1 MLVILTTKKNLE
13 VMRLGWLNDLYL
25 TYEENKQMIAEN
37 LDTEKATLLPIA
49 HSTQNA
55 QIEITIDEKGNYCK
69 AVEIPKDKAETI
81 IPVTEDSGSRGNGN
95 NPHPLEDKLEY
106 IAGDY
111 KDYVGKD
118 NHDKYQ
124 MFMQGLQRWY
134 ESEYSTWQVEAIYRY
149 LNKKTV
155 LRDLIESKLLTW
167 QDGILIDKKIEGI
180 NQEEVF
186 VRFVVHSGS
195 EDIGGESECVYQNK
209 KLFDQYIAYY
219 LSQLNALD
227 ICYVTGK
234 KVPCSTKHPA
244 KIRYSGDKS
253 KLISANDGSGF
264 TYRGRFYDS
273 VQVASVGYETSQK
286 AHNALRWIIS
296 KQGFALDNLSV
307 AVWEISGKEVIP
319 IEKSTPEIFDD
330 SFESFENEGSFE
342 LIDYTNESYARKVK
356 IASKGYQQN
365 LDTKAQVSVMGVEAA
380 TTGRLSIRFYHKYTG
395 NDYVD
400 RVLYWHTTCFWR
412 LPNLKNSKGNVMVG
426 APSLKDIAIAA
437 FGGRNDTVVK
447 STMERLISC
456 VIDKKDIPNDIVK
469 AAVIRASNP
478 NAFDTIWEHNK
489 ILAVTCAMVRKHHF
503 EQIQK
508 RNQIKEYKKEE
519 EYGMALDQTN
529 QDRSYLFGRL
539 LGAAQEIET
548 YAHYVVNG
556 DGEGGRRVSAA
567 ERYMQRF
574 QRNPL
579 DTWGRINDAIC
590 PYVARLESMVVLKG
604 EDEEIVKRGR
614 IAYSKLTRLREIY
627 DLFKPG
633 DFEKKEPLSEVYLL
647 GYNCQLNSYRMK
659 HMEE

>member
-1 MLVILTTKKNLE
+1 M
-13 VMRLGWLNDLYL
+13 GWLNDLYL
-25 TYEENKQMIAEN
+25 TYEENKQLIAEN
-37 LDTEKATLLPIA
+37 LDSEKATLLPIA

-69 AVEIPKDKAETI
+69 AVEIPKDKAVTI

-111 KDYVGKD
+111 VDYVGKD

-124 MFMQGLQRWY
+124 MFMHELRKWY

-180 NQEEVF
+180 RQEEAF
-186 VRFVVHSGS
+186 VRFVVHSFS
-195 EDIGGESECVYQNK
+195 EDIDSESECVYQNK
-209 KLFDQYIAYY
+209 ELFEQYIAYY
-219 LSQLNALD
+219 LSQQNDLD

-264 TYRGRFYDS
+264 TYRGRLYDS

-286 AHNALRWIIS
+286 AHNALRWLIS

-307 AVWEISGKEVIP
+307 VVWEVSGKEIIP
-319 IEKSTPEIFDD
+319 IEKATPEVFDD
-330 SFESFENEGSFE
+330 SFESFENEESSE

-356 IASKGYQQN
+356 KASKGYQQN

-395 NDYVD
+395 NDYVE

-412 LPNLKNSKGNVMVG
+412 LPYLKNSKGNVMVG
-426 APSLKDIAIAA
+426 APSLRDIAIAA
-437 FGGRNDTVVK
+437 FGGRNDTLVK

-456 VIDKKDIPNDIVK
+456 VIDKKDIPKDIVK
-469 AAVIRASNP
+469 AAVIRTSNP
-478 NAFDTIWEHNK
+478 NAFDTVGEYNK
-489 ILAVTCAMVRKHHF
+489 VLAVTCAMVRKHNF
-503 EQIQK
+503 EQMQK
-508 RNQIKEYKKEE
+508 RKQIIEYKKEE
-519 EYGMALDQTN
+519 DYSMALDQTN

-539 LGAAQEIET
+539 LGAAQEVET
-548 YAHYVVNG
+548 YALYVVNG

-574 QRNPL
+574 QRDPL
-579 DTWGRINDAIC
+579 NTWGRINDAIR
-590 PYVARLESMVVLKG
+590 PYIARLESMVVFSG
-604 EDEEIVKRGR
+604 DNEEIVKKGR
-614 IAYSKLTRLREIY
+614 AAQNRLVRLREIY
-627 DLFKPG
+627 DLFKQG
-633 DFEKKEPLSEVYLL
+633 DFEKKAPLTEVYLL
-647 GYNCQLNSYRMK
+647 GYNCQINSYRK
-659 HMEE
+659 KKEEE